1 MHPVHDHVDTALAL
15 LVQQFQDKER
25 IRFLLGA
32 LVSQVQGVED
42 TLWDLHIARRLARA
56 AGAQL
61 DGIGRIVGLRRGR
74 LIEESYRTY
83 LRAQIRLLR
92 SHGTPEDLL
101 AMVSLIVGPE
111 VSVELDGNHHGP
123 RQFLSVSVGRRLV
136 LDHLFL
142 PDASPADSLSDR
154 VRISASS
161 VLPID
166 PKADRRAMA
175 DAWRDIPIRVQ
186 LTGHERYEDLDFV
199 VAPGALPFEDR
210 FLIERSGVGEK
221 Q

>member
-25 IRFLLGA
+25 IRSLLGA

-74 LIEESYRTY
+74 LSEESYRTY

-111 VSVELDGNHHGP
+111 VSVELDEY
-123 RQFLSVSVGRRLV
+123 QIASVV
-136 LDHLFL
+136 LGLRGTLD
-142 PDASPADSLSDR
+142 DAVVDD
-154 VRISASS
+154 
-161 VLPID
+161 
-166 PKADRRAMA
+166 
-175 DAWRDIPIRVQ
+175 
-186 LTGHERYEDLDFV
+186 V
-199 VAPGALPFEDR
+199 VALVGAAKPA
-210 FLIERSGVGEK
+210 GVRAIVESSKTTGVFIFDSDLESESWGDVHDSSTGGIFGSARNAP
-221 Q
+221 